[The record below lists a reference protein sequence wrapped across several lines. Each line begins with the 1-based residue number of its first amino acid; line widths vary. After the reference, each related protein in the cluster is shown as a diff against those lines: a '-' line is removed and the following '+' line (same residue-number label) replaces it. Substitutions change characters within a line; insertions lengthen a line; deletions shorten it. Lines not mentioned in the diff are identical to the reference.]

1 MENKQQIPDYIF
13 ETSWEVC
20 NLVGGIYTVLS
31 TKAKTLQKLNKDRN
45 IFIGPDIW
53 KDTESPFF
61 TESGTLLKEWRSRA
75 TAENLKVRVGRW
87 NIPGKPI
94 VVLVD
99 FNEMYAVRNELF
111 TKMWNWYD
119 VDSLYAYGDYDES
132 CIFSYAAAL
141 VIESLYKYLGG
152 EKLNIV
158 AHFDEWTTGMGL
170 LYVKHRLPQIAT
182 LFTTHATSIGRS
194 IAGNNK
200 PLYDYLAGYN
210 GDQMARELNMVAK
223 HSLEKQA
230 ARHADCFTTV
240 SDITARECAQL
251 LSKNPDIV
259 TPNGF
264 EDNFV
269 PKGVAYQDGRREARE
284 RLLKIASVLIG
295 YKPSDDAF
303 LIATSGRYEYKNKGI
318 DLFIDSLRRLK
329 DSGDSTKELIAFI
342 LVPAWVKE
350 PRQDVAERLNSKKN
364 YNTSLPN
371 PLITHVLNNYY
382 EDRVMNQLHAAG
394 FKNNPGDKV
403 KVIFIPSYL
412 TGDDGVVN
420 KPYYETLIGFDATA
434 FPSYYEPWGYTPL
447 ESIAFGIP
455 TITTDLSGFG
465 QWACSAGKKG
475 IENTGVVVLRRTDS
489 NFGEVADNLASTVK
503 SLSEVSEKEKQKI
516 AKSALAMAR
525 KAHWAHF
532 IKYYLEAYDM
542 ALNKI

>member
-1 MENKQQIPDYIF
+1 
-13 ETSWEVC
+13 
-20 NLVGGIYTVLS
+20 
-31 TKAKTLQKLNKDRN
+31 
-45 IFIGPDIW
+45 
-53 KDTESPFF
+53 
-61 TESGTLLKEWRSRA
+61 
-75 TAENLKVRVGRW
+75 
-87 NIPGKPI
+87 
-94 VVLVD
+94 
-99 FNEMYAVRNELF
+99 MYAVRNELF

-455 TITTDLSGFG
+455 TITTNLSGFG